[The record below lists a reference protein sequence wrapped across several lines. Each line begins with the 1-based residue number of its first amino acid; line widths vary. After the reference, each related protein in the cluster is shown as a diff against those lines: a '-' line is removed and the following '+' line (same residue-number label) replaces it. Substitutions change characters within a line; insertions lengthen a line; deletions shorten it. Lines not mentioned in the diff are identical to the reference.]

1 MHAAVAGCEA
11 AANTRVAT
19 AELPAGE
26 SAAAAKS
33 TTTEVTAAATEV
45 TAAAKAA
52 AVTSTK
58 TTAAKAAAV
67 ASTKTTA
74 ATVTSTKTTAATVT
88 AAAAASAPTSSGE
101 GVSLNRG
108 HAHGDDRENDCCFA
122 QHQILLLRMHLHPW
136 IFSDTPRQ
144 PARPGRVTNECGD
157 RDLAC
162 LRAIAVAVRV
172 LLQ

>member
-26 SAAAAKS
+26 SVAAAKS

-74 ATVTSTKTTAATVT
+74 AAVASTKTTAATVT
-88 AAAAASAPTSSGE
+88 AAASAAPTSSGE

>member
-52 AVTSTK
+52 AVASTK
-58 TTAAKAAAV
+58 TTAAAV

-74 ATVTSTKTTAATVT
+74 ATVT
-88 AAAAASAPTSSGE
+88 AAASAAPTSSGE

>member
-26 SAAAAKS
+26 SVAAAKS

-74 ATVTSTKTTAATVT
+74 ATVT
-88 AAAAASAPTSSGE
+88 AAASAAPTSPGE

>member
-74 ATVTSTKTTAATVT
+74 ATVT
-88 AAAAASAPTSSGE
+88 AAASAAPTSSGE

>member
-52 AVTSTK
+52 AV
-58 TTAAKAAAV
+58 A
-67 ASTKTTA
+67 
-74 ATVTSTKTTAATVT
+74 STKTTAATVT
-88 AAAAASAPTSSGE
+88 AAASAAPTSSGE

>member
-26 SAAAAKS
+26 SVAAAKS

-45 TAAAKAA
+45 TA
-52 AVTSTK
+52 
-58 TTAAKAAAV
+58 AAKAAAV

-88 AAAAASAPTSSGE
+88 ATAASAPTSSGE